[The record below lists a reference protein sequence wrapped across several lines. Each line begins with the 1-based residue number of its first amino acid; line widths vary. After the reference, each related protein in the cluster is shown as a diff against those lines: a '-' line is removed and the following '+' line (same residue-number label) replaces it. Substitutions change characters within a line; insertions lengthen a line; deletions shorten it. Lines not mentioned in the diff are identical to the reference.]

1 LEQNPRDNRG
11 DSVEAISKSMIR
23 VMVTEAGG
31 RSESREANVVG
42 PIAMRNGPLRA
53 AIVGAGLMGHW
64 HAQAI
69 EKAGGNIIAVVDV
82 DPARARGLARRYR
95 AGSFPNVEQMLSE
108 VELDVLH
115 ICSPASTHQ
124 DIGELAIN
132 SGLNLVVEKPV
143 TPTARGTVRLYEQAA
158 RRGVLVCPV
167 HQFVFQNGVLKAQKL
182 LPRIGRL
189 LHLGV
194 IICSAGGDGLASDQL
209 DSIAADILPHPLSLL
224 QRFLPGE
231 LPEEDWVM
239 ARPRHGELRVSGEA
253 MGATL
258 SIFVSMN
265 ARPTVCDLQI
275 VGTEGT
281 IHLNLF
287 HGYAYLETGRVSRTR
302 KIMHPF
308 EQSLKNLSAAAI
320 NLGRRALRRELAYP
334 GLQRLVS
341 EFYRAL
347 ETGAPSPISA
357 EEAIAIAR
365 VRDQLL
371 NTFEIGVKELECVG

>member
-1 LEQNPRDNRG
+1 VRPKAI
-11 DSVEAISKSMIR
+11 EAKVADR
-23 VMVTEAGG
+23 VAA
-31 RSESREANVVG
+31 RAR
-42 PIAMRNGPLRA
+42 PIRA
-53 AIVGAGLMGHW
+53 AIVGAGLMGRW

-69 EKAGGNIIAVVDV
+69 EKAGGNIIAVVDL
-82 DPARARGLARRYR
+82 DPARARRLASRFH
-95 AGSFPNVEQMLSE
+95 ASSFSSVEQLLSE

-143 TPTARGTVRLYEQAA
+143 TPTVRGTVRLYEQAA

-167 HQFVFQNGVLKAQKL
+167 HQFVFQNGVLKAQEL

-194 IICSAGGDGLASDQL
+194 TICSAGGDGLAPDQL

-265 ARPTVCDLQI
+265 ARPTICDFQI

-281 IHLNLF
+281 IYLNLF
-287 HGYAYLETGRVSRTR
+287 HGYAYLEPGRVSRTR

-308 EQSLKNLSAAAI
+308 EHSLRNLSAAAI

-334 GLQRLVS
+334 GLQRLIS
-341 EFYRAL
+341 EFYSAVQ
-347 ETGAPSPISA
+347 TGGPSPISA
-357 EEAIAIAR
+357 EEAVAIAR
-365 VRDQLL
+365 VRDRLL
-371 NTFEIGVKELECVG
+371 SSFQIGVKELECVG